1 MAVMAL
7 GMGMAAASAPAH
19 AYSCGLMEDRCDGGM
34 QWFCQLYE
42 QAVAL
47 GEC

>member
-1 MAVMAL
+1 
-7 GMGMAAASAPAH
+7 
-19 AYSCGLMEDRCDGGM
+19 MEDRCDGGM